1 MAASLLKA
9 MDDGL
14 SNQHEPGPATDA
26 DSYSD
31 HPAATAFVPRNLGK
45 ALEALDNDPVVLSAL
60 PGDMSDLFRKI
71 KMNEWEAFLA
81 TVTHWDFDT
90 YLNHTP

>member
-1 MAASLLKA
+1 
-9 MDDGL
+9 L
-14 SNQHEPGPATDA
+14 SNQYEPGPATDA

-31 HPAATAFVPRNLGK
+31 LSASTAFVPRSLGQ

-71 KMNEWEAFLA
+71 KMNEWETFLA